1 MKREEEEEEEE
12 EEEVFIRKTKARA
25 AARRPRLRRLA
36 QLGGGEASE
45 LPPASSL
52 FSHASL
58 SPLTN

>member
-36 QLGGGEASE
+36 RRSINFKLDSFIDAD
-45 LPPASSL
+45 P
-52 FSHASL
+52 H
-58 SPLTN
+58 

>member
-36 QLGGGEASE
+36 RGSINFKIDSFIDADPHIEVE
-45 LPPASSL
+45 R
-52 FSHASL
+52 
-58 SPLTN
+58 